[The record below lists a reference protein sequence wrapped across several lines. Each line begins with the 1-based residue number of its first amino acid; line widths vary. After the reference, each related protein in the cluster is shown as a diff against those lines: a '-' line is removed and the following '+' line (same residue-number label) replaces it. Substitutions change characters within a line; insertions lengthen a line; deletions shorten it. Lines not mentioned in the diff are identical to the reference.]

1 MENESKEGTI
11 QSEITDYLI
20 KDKLAIMIMSDIEK
34 GRFDTYDG
42 GGVFSTYYS
51 PFTTEIGYSSLFHT
65 SRSKKIPT
73 RDGYLM
79 LFIQ

>member
-1 MENESKEGTI
+1 MEDESKEGTI

-42 GGVFSTYYS
+42 GGIFDILQSFYY
-51 PFTTEIGYSSLFHT
+51 
-65 SRSKKIPT
+65 RN
-73 RDGYLM
+73 RV
-79 LFIQ
+79 

>member
-20 KDKLAIMIMSDIEK
+20 KDKLAIIIMRDIEK

-42 GGVFSTYYS
+42 GGYFRHITV
-51 PFTTEIGYSSLFHT
+51 LLLQ
-65 SRSKKIPT
+65 K
-73 RDGYLM
+73 
-79 LFIQ
+79 

>member
-1 MENESKEGTI
+1 MEYESKEGTI

-42 GGVFSTYYS
+42 GGYFRHITV
-51 PFTTEIGYSSLFHT
+51 LLLQ
-65 SRSKKIPT
+65 K
-73 RDGYLM
+73 
-79 LFIQ
+79 

>member
-11 QSEITDYLI
+11 QSEIMEYLI

-42 GGVFSTYYS
+42 GGCFRHIAV
-51 PFTTEIGYSSLFHT
+51 LLLQ
-65 SRSKKIPT
+65 K
-73 RDGYLM
+73 
-79 LFIQ
+79 